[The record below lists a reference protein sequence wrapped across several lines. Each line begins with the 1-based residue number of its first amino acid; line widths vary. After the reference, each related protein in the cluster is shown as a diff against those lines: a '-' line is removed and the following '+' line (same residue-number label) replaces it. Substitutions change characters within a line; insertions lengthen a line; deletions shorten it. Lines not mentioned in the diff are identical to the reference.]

1 MKELHE
7 GKVALSVG
15 IFLGVWHAM
24 WSLLI
29 LVGVAQPLLDF
40 IFWAH
45 MLSTPFRVTGFSL
58 TQAIVLVLVTFAVG
72 YIGGWVFAKVWNM
85 MRK

>member
-1 MKELHE
+1 MKELQE
-7 GKVALSVG
+7 MQVALVVAVFVSGLHIV
-15 IFLGVWHAM
+15 
-24 WSLLI
+24 WSLMILI
-29 LVGVAQPLLDF
+29 GIAQPLLDF

-45 MLSTPFRVTGFSL
+45 MLTVPYRVTGFTL
-58 TQAIVLVLVTFAVG
+58 TQTIVLILVTFAVG